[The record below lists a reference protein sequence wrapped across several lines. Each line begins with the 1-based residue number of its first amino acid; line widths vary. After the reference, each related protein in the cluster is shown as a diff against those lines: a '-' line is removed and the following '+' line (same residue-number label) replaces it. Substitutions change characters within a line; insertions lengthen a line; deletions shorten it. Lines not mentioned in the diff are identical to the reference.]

1 MGMLLHTSSRYRDL
15 LFALAWALAWCWA
28 PTAHA
33 LARSD
38 ILLDIVTH
46 CVNPVPGNYC
56 NVCRVPR
63 NDATCGPALECRKN
77 TEVWAL
83 DDQYT
88 AIRDIKMCGCP
99 TAFVHGLALPLKP
112 VRGVED
118 PARPDG
124 IWQFAWDVA
133 AQRIDPADIALVVNP
148 LNHRSQNQLHVHLL
162 RLLPA
167 VRESLA
173 QHTVGTVRQLH
184 DVWSVAARG
193 ATGRAMQDYGV
204 LVTRSDNGDYGVA
217 ITEESPE
224 ALFTRWRCD

>member
-1 MGMLLHTSSRYRDL
+1 MLHRTRHRPRTLRLAL
-15 LFALAWALAWCWA
+15 LWALAACWV

-38 ILLDIVTH
+38 ILLDIVTY
-46 CVNPVPGNYC
+46 CVDPAPGSYC

-63 NDATCGPALECRKN
+63 NDAACGPALECRKN

-83 DDQYT
+83 SEQYA

-99 TAFVHGLALPLKP
+99 TDFVHGLALPLKP

-133 AQRIDPADIALVVNP
+133 MRRIGPADIALVVNP
-148 LNHRSQNQLHVHLL
+148 QNHRSQNQLHVHLL
-162 RLLPA
+162 RLDPA
-167 VRESLA
+167 ARDNLA
-173 QHTVGTVRQLH
+173 PHTVGTVRQLQ

-193 ATGRAMQDYGV
+193 AADKAMADYGV
-204 LVTRSDNGDYGVA
+204 LVTRADKDSFRVA
-217 ITEESPE
+217 ITAKSPE
-224 ALFTRWRCD
+224 ALFTQWRCN